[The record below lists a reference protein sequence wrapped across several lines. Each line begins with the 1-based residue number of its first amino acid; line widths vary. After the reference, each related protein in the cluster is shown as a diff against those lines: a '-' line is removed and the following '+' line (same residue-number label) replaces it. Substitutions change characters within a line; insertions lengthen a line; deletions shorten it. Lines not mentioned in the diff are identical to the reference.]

1 MTGRSFA
8 CVVVGDA
15 GVTVRC
21 LEILRSREHRIRGIV
36 TEDGRVAAWGA
47 ERGVPVLLH
56 RERSPLSAAAVRA
69 LAGDGQID
77 FLFSIHNLRIFSPEL
92 LALPRAMAIN
102 FHDAPLPRYGG
113 LHATTWA
120 IARGETRHGI
130 TWHRMTA
137 AIDEGDILLQ
147 RELPILPDDTAW
159 SLGSRCVEV
168 ACEAFEAL
176 LDDLATSTP
185 RPQPADGRSYFAAWE
200 TPTPGCILP
209 IDASAETIERHV
221 RALQF
226 GPAHHPLGLPMLL
239 TPQGAVAVESASAL
253 ASVEDETAPTGCLL
267 HVDGRALRMRTATV
281 DLHLTLERE
290 VGLCAGDVLSM
301 PDAESLEAIAQLTR
315 ETSRHERW
323 WSDRLLRQRAL
334 APAALL
340 QEPLPE
346 PIARAVALPATSLG
360 QAIVAL
366 ANVLAADLGEA
377 FDLGLS
383 EETLRARLAGAP
395 AMLFADVLP
404 LRVPGPHAP
413 LDVAAMVAAREDLAR
428 HGTYRRDLARR
439 NRRLR
444 GTVSL
449 PVRLTI
455 GAQLPAEEASA
466 LDALLAP
473 DGRLLT
479 LRSRTTTPEAL
490 GALAQQVGRA
500 LGASLPSSPAGRSVL
515 EILEEQMERAPR
527 AWAIEADGR
536 AITYEEL
543 NVRSRRLAAALRRRG
558 AGDESLIAL
567 RSDGL
572 IDLVTGMLAILRA
585 GAAFL
590 VIDARDPAARNA
602 RVLADA
608 RPLLGLGGRELQA
621 LAPDLS
627 VHPLTIAEA
636 NESPE
641 EVLPSVDDRSLAY
654 VAYTSGSGG
663 APKGVAIEHRALAHF
678 VLAAGRLY
686 GFAPGDRILQFG
698 TAAFD
703 LAYEQIFG
711 ALAQG
716 ATLVASRIRY
726 EGPRELLQDCVR
738 DRISVLDL
746 PTAVFAQLAGAVAA
760 DAALALPPE
769 LRLTIVGGEAL
780 RRADA
785 VRWLAAVKHQAQPGA
800 LVNTYGPTEATIV
813 ATAWTAPGEGG
824 ELPESIPIG
833 APLDGMRVAIV
844 GEDGIEAAEG
854 ELLLAGPQLA
864 RGYHRH
870 PERTAQCFVVLDGV
884 RFYRTG
890 DRVRRAPSGEL
901 LFLGRVDRQLKIGSR
916 RVEPE
921 EIETVLL
928 AGDGVAD
935 AVVLPAPSD
944 DGAVGLRAWVVPQP
958 GAAIDVDEL
967 RARLVQALPAAMRP
981 SRIEVCAKLPRS
993 ANGKLDSAA
1002 VAELIALH
1010 PAPPATVT
1018 TRSATEE
1025 ALARIWN
1032 RLLGCVDVGPSD
1044 DFFSHGGDSLTSVR
1058 LLEAIE
1064 RELGTRL
1071 PLQLLLQDATLAGLA
1086 VRIDAR
1092 ELPRRSFI
1100 IPMQPRGTEPPIFC
1114 VHGLGGHVIRLRS
1127 LAAAFAPDQPFY
1139 GIQSPGLDD
1148 DLPIPRTV
1156 EEMAIRY
1163 LDAIDEIVPP
1173 AAPLRLC
1180 GKSFGG
1186 IVALEMA
1193 RAARARG
1200 RVVGFLGLLDTYL
1213 DRLLP
1218 EAAPR
1223 RRPYAGFLDSAQ
1235 TLRKSLRGKLARVVR
1250 RWTGGPTD
1258 ARAPN
1263 EYRNFLR
1270 VTRANR
1276 AALARYRL
1284 GTYEGEVTFFAAEV
1298 RSARMFAALRAR
1310 THCRLRVIEVSG
1322 DHLSMVEPAHLPQL
1336 IAAWKRAM
1344 NEPAL

>member
-1 MTGRSFA
+1 MTPHPFA

-21 LEILRSREHRIRGIV
+21 LDILRSRGHLVRGIV

-56 RERSPLSAAAVRA
+56 RERAPLFAAAVRA
-69 LAGDGQID
+69 LAGDGEID

-92 LALPRAMAIN
+92 LALPRAIAIN

-130 TWHRMTA
+130 TWHRMTD

-168 ACEAFEAL
+168 ACEAFEDL
-176 LDDLATSTP
+176 IDGLATSTAK
-185 RPQPADGRSYFAAWE
+185 PQPAHGRSYFTAWE

-209 IDASAETIERHV
+209 VDASAETIERHV

-226 GPAHHPLGLPMLL
+226 GPAHHPLGFPTLL
-239 TPQGAVAVESASAL
+239 TPHGPVVIESASAL
-253 ASVEDETAPTGCLL
+253 ASVEDEAAPPGRVLR
-267 HVDGRALRMRTATV
+267 VDGRALRMRTATGDV
-281 DLHLTLERE
+281 HLTLERE

-301 PDAESLEAIAQLTR
+301 PDAQSLERIAQLTR

-334 APAALL
+334 APASFL
-340 QEPLPE
+340 QEPQAE
-346 PIARAVALPATSLG
+346 PIEVTVALPATSLDE
-360 QAIVAL
+360 AILAL
-366 ANVLAADLGEA
+366 ANVLAAELGEA

-383 EETLRARLAGAP
+383 EETLRARIAGAP

-404 LRVPGPHAP
+404 LRVPGPHTL
-413 LDVAAMVAAREDLAR
+413 LDVPAIVAARADLAR
-428 HGTYRRDLARR
+428 HGTHRRDLPRR

-444 GTVSL
+444 ATESL
-449 PVRLTI
+449 PMRLTI
-455 GAQLPAEEASA
+455 GAELPADQASA
-466 LDALLAP
+466 LDALLAS

-479 LRSRTTTPEAL
+479 LRSRTTTAETL
-490 GALAQQVGRA
+490 DSLAQKVGRA
-500 LGASLPSSPAGRSVL
+500 FGASLLPSISGRSVL
-515 EILEEQMERAPR
+515 TILEEQMKRTPR
-527 AWAIEADGR
+527 GCAIEAAGR

-543 NVRSRRLAAALRRRG
+543 NARSARLAAALRRRG

-567 RSDGL
+567 RSDDL
-572 IDLVTGMLAILRA
+572 VDLVTGMLAILRA

-602 RVLADA
+602 LVLADA

-621 LAPDLS
+621 LAPDLA
-627 VHPLTIAEA
+627 VHPLTIADA

-641 EVLPSVDDRSLAY
+641 EVLPPIDDRSLAY

-686 GFAPGDRILQFG
+686 RFAPGDRILQFG

-711 ALAQG
+711 SLVHG
-716 ATLVASRIRY
+716 ATLVASRDRY

-746 PTAVFAQLAGAVAA
+746 PTAVFAQLANAVAA
-760 DAALALPPE
+760 DALELPPE

-785 VRWLAAVKHQAQPGA
+785 VRWLSAGKRQPHPSA
-800 LVNTYGPTEATIV
+800 LVNTYGPTEATII
-813 ATAWTAPGEGG
+813 ATAWTVPREADD
-824 ELPESIPIG
+824 LPEVIPIG
-833 APLDGMRVAIV
+833 TPLDGMRVAII

-870 PERTAQCFVVLDGV
+870 PERTAERFVALDGI

-890 DRVRRAPSGEL
+890 DRVRRAANGEL

-928 AGDGVAD
+928 AGNGVAD
-935 AVVLPAPSD
+935 AVVLPAPAD
-944 DGAVGLRAWVVPQP
+944 DGLVALRAWVVPQP
-958 GAAIDVDEL
+958 RAKIDVDEL
-967 RARLVQALPAAMRP
+967 RAQLVQALPAAMRP
-981 SRIEVCAKLPRS
+981 SRIDVCAKLPRS
-993 ANGKLDSAA
+993 ANGKLDAAA
-1002 VAELIALH
+1002 VAELIALDG
-1010 PAPPATVT
+1010 APLAPSTA
-1018 TRSATEE
+1018 RSATEE
-1025 ALARIWN
+1025 VLASIWN
-1032 RLLGCVDVGPSD
+1032 RLLGCVDIGPSD

-1064 RELGTRL
+1064 RELGARL

-1086 VRIDAR
+1086 ARIDAR
-1092 ELPRRSFI
+1092 DRPRRSFI
-1100 IPMQPRGTEPPIFC
+1100 IPMQPQGTRPPIFC

-1148 DLPIPRTV
+1148 DLPISRTV
-1156 EEMAIRY
+1156 EEMASRY

-1173 AAPLRLC
+1173 AAPIRLC

-1193 RAARARG
+1193 RKARARG
-1200 RVVGFLGLLDTYL
+1200 RVVEFLGLLDTYL

-1218 EAAPR
+1218 AAAPK
-1223 RRPYAGFLDSAQ
+1223 RRPYARILDSVQ
-1235 TLRKSLRGKLARVVR
+1235 TVRKSLRGRLTRLVR
-1250 RWTGGPTD
+1250 RWTGGPAD

-1263 EYRNFLR
+1263 EYRNFLS

-1284 GTYEGEVTFFAAEV
+1284 GIYEGDVTFFAAEV
-1298 RSARMFAALRAR
+1298 RSARIFAALRAR
-1310 THCRLRVIEVSG
+1310 THCRLRVIEVGG
-1322 DHLSMVEPAHLPQL
+1322 DHLSMVEPAHLPEL